1 MWLERLQTMIDTALI
16 SHWDV
21 DWATR
26 FPRRIKASEKEA
38 FLSMLDQ
45 ELQTMGFATE
55 RIQVRNGLANRLL
68 LTRCERPEVIFMAH
82 YDTPTIMP
90 FWIPP
95 LYTLFGHTRQI
106 MLSLALIILFFLP
119 NCLATML
126 LARLPSLGGLIGIVT
141 SLFYFLLL
149 LSFIPM
155 LIPNP
160 HNRED
165 NTSGVIGL
173 LALAD
178 WVKDQPA
185 LKAKVQFAFLDN
197 EEWGLFGSGGLKA
210 HWDKHGYPYQDALI
224 ISLDCISRGQVPL
237 VLHHGK
243 AQYARQVLPYLQKY
257 LPETRLM
264 NMGFIPLSDN
274 YTFRKQG
281 ALDITFTDR
290 ALLPG
295 GYYVPRIHVRR
306 DSDLSPQRLAACVQG
321 LGEFLMADPLRVQP
335 L

>member
-1 MWLERLQTMIDTALI
+1 MDTSLI
-16 SHWDV
+16 SHWDA
-21 DWATR
+21 DWAAR

-38 FLSMLDQ
+38 FLQMLDQ

-55 RIQVRNGLANRLL
+55 RIKVRNAFTNRLL

-95 LYTLFGHTRQI
+95 LYTIFGHTRQI
-106 MLSLALIILFFLP
+106 MMAVALIILILLP
-119 NCLATML
+119 NFLANGISARYPT
-126 LARLPSLGGLIGIVT
+126 LAGATAMTLA
-141 SLFYFLLL
+141 LFYVLLV

-173 LALAD
+173 LALAG
-178 WVKDQPA
+178 WIKDQPS
-185 LKAKVQFAFLDN
+185 LKANVQFAFLDN
-197 EEWGLFGSGGLKA
+197 EEWGLLGSGSLKA
-210 HWDKHGYPYQDALI
+210 HWDQQGHSYQDAVI
-224 ISLDCISRGQVPL
+224 INLDCISRGQVPL

-243 AQYARQVLPYLQKY
+243 DQYARQVLLYLQKF
-257 LPETRLM
+257 LPETRLV
-264 NMGFIPLSDN
+264 NMSFIPLSDN

-281 ALDITFTDR
+281 AIDITFTDR
-290 ALLPG
+290 ALVPG
-295 GYYVPRIHVRR
+295 GYYVPRIHVRQ
-306 DSDLSPQRLAACVQG
+306 DNELSSQRLAACLQG
-321 LGEFLMADPLRVQP
+321 LGEFLTAYQPRV
-335 L
+335 LNL

>member
-1 MWLERLQTMIDTALI
+1 MMNTSLI
-16 SHWDV
+16 SHWDA
-21 DWATR
+21 DWAIR

-38 FLSMLDQ
+38 FLQMLDQ

-55 RIQVRNGLANRLL
+55 RIKVRNAFTNRLL
-68 LTRCERPEVIFMAH
+68 LTRCKRPEVIFMAH

-90 FWIPP
+90 FWIPS
-95 LYTLFGHTRQI
+95 LYTIFGHTRQI
-106 MLSLALIILFFLP
+106 TMAVALIILIQLP
-119 NCLATML
+119 NFLAKEISVHF
-126 LARLPSLGGLIGIVT
+126 PSLAWVT
-141 SLFYFLLL
+141 AMALALFYVLLV

-178 WVKDQPA
+178 WIKDQPA

-197 EEWGLFGSGGLKA
+197 EEWGLLGSGGLKE
-210 HWDKHGYPYQDALI
+210 HWNQQGYPYQDAVI

-243 AQYARQVLPYLQKY
+243 DQFARQVLLCLQKY
-257 LPETRLM
+257 LPETRLV
-264 NMGFIPLSDN
+264 NMRFIPLSDN

-281 ALDITFTDR
+281 AIDITFTDR
-290 ALLPG
+290 TLLPG
-295 GYYVPRIHVRR
+295 GYYVPRIHVRQ
-306 DSDLSPQRLAACVQG
+306 DDELSPQRLAACVQG
-321 LGEFLMADPLRVQP
+321 LAEFLIAYQ
-335 L
+335 